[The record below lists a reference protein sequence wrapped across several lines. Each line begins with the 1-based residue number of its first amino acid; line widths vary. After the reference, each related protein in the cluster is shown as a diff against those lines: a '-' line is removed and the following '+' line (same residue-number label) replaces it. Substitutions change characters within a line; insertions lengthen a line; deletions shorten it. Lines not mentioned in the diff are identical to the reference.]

1 MLSEAI
7 VDWNM
12 DPFFVEVNY
21 FTNTILLCLAKHIST
36 RTVML
41 SSFSPEICI
50 LLTRKQ
56 SRWPVAFLTD
66 SGCSP
71 QADVRATSVQEAV
84 NFAKSWDLDGVVCA
98 SDPYIFAPHLVESV
112 KQKGLVTATYG
123 ALNDDVEGVTVSSSS
138 HHL

>member
-21 FTNTILLCLAKHIST
+21 FTDTILLCLAKHIST
-36 RTVML
+36 RTVIL

-84 NFAKSWDLDGVVCA
+84 NFARRWDLDGVVCA
-98 SDPYIFAPHLVESV
+98 SDPYIFAPHLVEYV